1 MSITISLCLCLLL
14 LCQMLLNSVVP
25 PQNIL
30 FMTIRLVASI
40 LCLMAPHFRIFII
53 IVIADLY

>member
-1 MSITISLCLCLLL
+1 
-14 LCQMLLNSVVP
+14 MLLNSGVP